1 MAPSVAKMQHLGHF
15 SFIYAKPSI
24 LTSEGDFL
32 RIMYRM
38 NEKSNTPL
46 LWVNNLEVK
55 MNTPVWRGLA
65 QTGVFNSIKICVIS
79 HVTAVGISLA
89 ASFRHQIIG
98 EYMLRLLMQSA
109 LNYHF
114 DINKGKNENIISLR
128 LIIFTSLYTFS
139 IMILAMI

>member
-1 MAPSVAKMQHLGHF
+1 M
-15 SFIYAKPSI
+15 
-24 LTSEGDFL
+24 
-32 RIMYRM
+32 
-38 NEKSNTPL
+38 TPL
-46 LWVNNLEVK
+46 VVYFWGKYPASTHRL
-55 MNTPVWRGLA
+55 G
-65 QTGVFNSIKICVIS
+65 QIQ

>member
-1 MAPSVAKMQHLGHF
+1 MVVTRLTRNQLEGNTSRGFESLHLRHKKGKGVPQGTPFPFLWF
-15 SFIYAKPSI
+15 SKGFERERQRRDLACPAGQVESPH
-24 LTSEGDFL
+24 L
-32 RIMYRM
+32 R
-38 NEKSNTPL
+38 
-46 LWVNNLEVK
+46 
-55 MNTPVWRGLA
+55 
-65 QTGVFNSIKICVIS
+65 

-114 DINKGKNENIISLR
+114 DIIKGKNKNIISLR